1 MRGLAKFVMTGRG
14 QAVAAAML
22 LGLVPVLNMLSP
34 AVTGLVML
42 RRGVREGAFVMMW
55 ALLPLA
61 GWAVAGEP
69 FPLIVLAGVAGLA
82 WLLRET
88 RSWALVLLAAV
99 LIGVGWDVYAG
110 LEPAP
115 LDALLRQ
122 METLLAASGVQAP
135 GMRLEDVWGIMLNL
149 LGASLMVTTLLV
161 LVLARWMQAGLYNP
175 GGFGREFHSLR
186 FGWKAALALLAA
198 MLLSAVGM
206 LPGTWIVYLM
216 VPFTFSGVA
225 LVHGVVAIKQL
236 SAVWLVAFYA
246 LLLTLPVLANRALL
260 LATLLDSGFDF
271 RGRLGSS
278 AGAD

>member
-1 MRGLAKFVMTGRG
+1 MRALARFVMAGRM

-34 AVTGLVML
+34 VVTGLVML
-42 RRGVREGAFVMMW
+42 SRGPREGAFILMW

-88 RSWALVLLAAV
+88 GSWALTLLAAI

-115 LDALLRQ
+115 LDTLFRQ
-122 METLLAASGVQAP
+122 VETLLAASGIQSP
-135 GMRLEDVWGIMLNL
+135 GVRLEDVWSIMLNL

-161 LVLARWMQAGLYNP
+161 LMLARWMQAGLYKP
-175 GGFGREFHSLR
+175 GGFRREFHSLR
-186 FGWKAALALLAA
+186 LEWKAALALLAA
-198 MLLSAVGM
+198 MLLSAVGV
-206 LPGTWIVYLM
+206 LPRTWIVYLM
-216 VPFTFSGVA
+216 VPFTFSGIA
-225 LVHGVVAIKQL
+225 LVHAVVAIKQL
-236 SAVWLVAFYA
+236 STVWLTGFYA
-246 LLLTLPVLANRALL
+246 LLLILPVLTGRALL
-260 LATLLDSGFDF
+260 LATLLDSGLDF
-271 RGRLGSS
+271 RGRLGS
-278 AGAD
+278 AGGAD

>member
-14 QAVAAAML
+14 QAVAAAVL

-42 RRGVREGAFVMMW
+42 SRGAGEGAFVLMW

-69 FPLIVLAGVAGLA
+69 YPLIVLVGVAGLA

-88 RSWALVLLAAV
+88 GSWALALLAAV

-110 LEPAP
+110 LDPAP
-115 LDALLRQ
+115 LDALYRQ
-122 METLLAASGVQAP
+122 MDALLAAGGVQAP
-135 GMRLEDVWGIMLNL
+135 GIRLEDVWGVMVNL

-175 GGFGREFHSLR
+175 GGFRREFHDLR
-186 FGWKAALALLAA
+186 LGWKAALALLAA
-198 MLLSAVGM
+198 MALSAAGL
-206 LPGTWIVYLM
+206 LPRTWIVYLM

-236 SAVWLVAFYA
+236 SAVWLAGLYA
-246 LLLTLPVLANRALL
+246 LLLLLPVLTGRALL
-260 LATLLDSGFDF
+260 VAILLDSGLDF
-271 RGRLGSS
+271 RGRLGS
-278 AGAD
+278 AGGAD